1 VLRVGPVRADMEAA
15 SWQGTLNLDLRSL
28 TLDTRGMLQ
37 AKAAPRGW
45 SGDAPAVVLGWQG
58 PVSRP
63 ARILDVAPL
72 TNGLASVVLAR
83 ELDRIETFEADQ
95 NERQRRNGQQQMEA
109 DRRAAAE
116 AARRAREEAAR
127 RAREEA
133 ERARAAAAAER
144 ARAEREQADR
154 AARFER
160 SDPAT
165 GPAPMTTF
173 PQPARPAPPPGG

>member
-1 VLRVGPVRADMEAA
+1 MEAA
-15 SWQGTLNLDLRSL
+15 FWQGTLNLDLRSL
-28 TLDTRGMLQ
+28 TLDARGMLQ

-83 ELDRIETFEADQ
+83 ELDRIDTFEADQ

-109 DRRAAAE
+109 ERRAAAE
-116 AARRAREEAAR
+116 AAARRAREEAAR

-133 ERARAAAAAER
+133 ARAAAAER
-144 ARAEREQADR
+144 ARAEREQAER

-160 SDPAT
+160 GDPGT
-165 GPAPMTTF
+165 GPAPFTTF

>member
-1 VLRVGPVRADMEAA
+1 
-15 SWQGTLNLDLRSL
+15 
-28 TLDTRGMLQ
+28 MLQ